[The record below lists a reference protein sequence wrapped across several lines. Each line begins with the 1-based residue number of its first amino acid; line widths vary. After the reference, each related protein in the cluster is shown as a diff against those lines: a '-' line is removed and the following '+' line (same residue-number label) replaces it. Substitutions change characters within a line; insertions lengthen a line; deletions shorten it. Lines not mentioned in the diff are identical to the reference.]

1 MSTASFPPAW
11 VRAEGPG
18 PVPRWLRL
26 TLLVA
31 SSATLVLVAAALVAV
46 HFLLQPERI
55 TAMLQSQAHDAG
67 LDLNLASPATPALF
81 PRPALELQGITLS
94 AQGAN
99 MPILL
104 AARGTLALPWRTL
117 FRGETTISQMQI
129 DSPRVDLDALQS
141 WLSGLPSGP
150 STPPAEIPR
159 IVAGVHITRGSV
171 VRGNQMLLG
180 DVELDAGTLTAQ
192 QPFLLTITAKDA
204 QGTPTQLRLS
214 LTPSIN
220 HGALQLDNIALHL
233 AHNTTVTL
241 DLRGNARWRGAAD
254 ATAHLDGKLDHA
266 NSGTYA
272 TSIELSPANES
283 NPLML
288 GLKLDGPDNHAD
300 LQVPPLAFIAWWS
313 QLDHDEGPRLAVPPG
328 NGHAEIAKIDTG
340 DVSIEGLTIQ
350 AGTDVP
356 APASSSAS
364 PAQPSGAKQAPAK
377 PSAKRKTP

>member
-11 VRAEGPG
+11 VKAEGAG
-18 PVPRWLRL
+18 PVPRWLRI
-26 TLLVA
+26 TLLIA
-31 SSATLVLVAAALVAV
+31 SSATLLLVAVALIAV

-55 TAMLQSQAHDAG
+55 TAVLKSQAREAG
-67 LDLNLASPATPALF
+67 LELNLASPATPALF

-94 AQGAN
+94 AQGAS

-117 FRGETTISQMQI
+117 FRGETIISQMQI

-141 WLSGLPSGP
+141 WASGLPSGP

-159 IVAGVHITRGSV
+159 IDAGVHITRGSL

-180 DVELDAGTLTAQ
+180 DVELDAGKLAPH
-192 QPFLLTITAKDA
+192 QPFLLNIVAKDA

-214 LTPSIN
+214 LTPSVN
-220 HGALQLDNIALHL
+220 RGALQLDNIALHL
-233 AHNTTVTL
+233 AHSSSVTL
-241 DLRGNARWRGAAD
+241 QLKGNARWRGAAD
-254 ATAHLDGKLDHA
+254 ASAHLDGKLDHA
-266 NSGTYA
+266 NSGEYA
-272 TSIELSPANES
+272 TSIELTPANEN

-300 LQVPPLAFIAWWS
+300 LQVPPLALADWWS

-328 NGHAEIAKIDTG
+328 NGHAEIARIDTG

-356 APASSSAS
+356 APATSSAP
-364 PAQPSGAKQAPAK
+364 PAQPGATKPAK
-377 PSAKRKTP
+377 PAAKRKSP